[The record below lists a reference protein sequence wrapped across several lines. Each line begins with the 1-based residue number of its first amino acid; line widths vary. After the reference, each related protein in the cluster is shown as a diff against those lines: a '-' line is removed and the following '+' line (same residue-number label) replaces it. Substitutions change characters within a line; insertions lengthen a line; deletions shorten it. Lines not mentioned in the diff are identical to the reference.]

1 MKNKKRVLALM
12 LAGVLTL
19 GCFPTT
25 VGAVN
30 NAYDGTKPAD
40 GTTKKQPFL
49 AGTGGSTN
57 FRIPGLVTL
66 NDGMSCSPLRD
77 VIIQREF
84 TMSYA
89 IHNQNPAFNDSA
101 IAQYMNTDF
110 IVLDISLCVALARE
124 QFFEKLKDD
133 DIPSHIF
140 IEDNGRLAGMIAVR
154 KLLQTTDTLQ
164 SVKALMISE
173 FIQVKP
179 EDERADVAGVLA
191 HAGADVVPVVTHGK
205 LVGCLTEREIAHLL
219 EDDVTEDAQL
229 QGATLPLEKPYLET
243 SAFSLWKKRS
253 VWLLLLFV
261 AEAYTSSV
269 IQHFEEALESA
280 IALAFFIPLL
290 IGTGGN
296 SGTQITS
303 TLVRAMALGEV
314 HLRDVGRVLRKEMT
328 TSLMIAA
335 TLGIAGCIRAW
346 MMGIGLEITLIVS
359 LTLVCITLWS
369 AIVSS
374 VIPMVLKRC
383 RIDPAV
389 VSAPFIA
396 TLIDGTGLIIYFK
409 IAQYTLGLE

>member
-1 MKNKKRVLALM
+1 
-12 LAGVLTL
+12 
-19 GCFPTT
+19 
-25 VGAVN
+25 
-30 NAYDGTKPAD
+30 
-40 GTTKKQPFL
+40 
-49 AGTGGSTN
+49 
-57 FRIPGLVTL
+57 
-66 NDGMSCSPLRD
+66 
-77 VIIQREF
+77 
-84 TMSYA
+84 MSYA
-89 IHNQNPAFNDSA
+89 IHNQNVAFNDSA

-110 IVLDISLCVALARE
+110 IVIDISLCVALARE

-140 IEDNGRLAGMIAVR
+140 IEDNGRLAGLIAVR
-154 KLLQTTDTLQ
+154 KLLQATDTVQ
-164 SVKALMISE
+164 PVKGLMISD
-173 FIQVKP
+173 FIQLKP
-179 EDERADVAGVLA
+179 EDERADVAGLLA

-253 VWLLLLFV
+253 VWLLLFV

-314 HLRDVGRVLRKEMT
+314 HLRDVGRVLRKEIS

-335 TLGIAGCIRAW
+335 TLGLAGCVRAW
-346 MMGIGLEITLIVS
+346 MMGIGMEITLIVS

-383 RIDPAV
+383 KIDPAV

>member
-1 MKNKKRVLALM
+1 MV
-12 LAGVLTL
+12 
-19 GCFPTT
+19 
-25 VGAVN
+25 
-30 NAYDGTKPAD
+30 
-40 GTTKKQPFL
+40 
-49 AGTGGSTN
+49 
-57 FRIPGLVTL
+57 
-66 NDGMSCSPLRD
+66 
-77 VIIQREF
+77 
-84 TMSYA
+84 
-89 IHNQNPAFNDSA
+89 
-101 IAQYMNTDF
+101 
-110 IVLDISLCVALARE
+110 
-124 QFFEKLKDD
+124 
-133 DIPSHIF
+133 
-140 IEDNGRLAGMIAVR
+140 AVR
-154 KLLQTTDTLQ
+154 KLLQTTDTVQ
-164 SVKALMISE
+164 SIKSLMISQ
-173 FIQVKP
+173 FLQVKP
-179 EDERADVAGVLA
+179 EDERADVAGLLA
-191 HAGADVVPVVTHGK
+191 HGDADVVPVVTHGK

-219 EDDVTEDAQL
+219 EDDV
-229 QGATLPLEKPYLET
+229 
-243 SAFSLWKKRS
+243 
-253 VWLLLLFV
+253 
-261 AEAYTSSV
+261 
-269 IQHFEEALESA
+269 

-328 TSLMIAA
+328 TSLMIAV

-383 RIDPAV
+383 GIDPAV

>member
-1 MKNKKRVLALM
+1 
-12 LAGVLTL
+12 
-19 GCFPTT
+19 
-25 VGAVN
+25 
-30 NAYDGTKPAD
+30 
-40 GTTKKQPFL
+40 
-49 AGTGGSTN
+49 
-57 FRIPGLVTL
+57 
-66 NDGMSCSPLRD
+66 
-77 VIIQREF
+77 
-84 TMSYA
+84 MSYA
-89 IHNQNPAFNDSA
+89 IHNQNLAFNDSA

-154 KLLQTTDTLQ
+154 KLLQTADTVQ
-164 SVKALMISE
+164 PMKSLMISQ
-173 FIQVKP
+173 FLQVKP
-179 EDERADVAGVLA
+179 EDERADVAGLLA
-191 HAGADVVPVVTHGK
+191 HGGADVVPVVTHGK

-229 QGATLPLEKPYLET
+229 QGATLPLEKPYLDT
-243 SAFSLWKKRS
+243 SPYSLWKKRS

-314 HLRDVGRVLRKEMT
+314 RLRDVGRVLRKEMT

-383 RIDPAV
+383 GIDPAV

>member
-1 MKNKKRVLALM
+1 
-12 LAGVLTL
+12 
-19 GCFPTT
+19 
-25 VGAVN
+25 
-30 NAYDGTKPAD
+30 
-40 GTTKKQPFL
+40 
-49 AGTGGSTN
+49 
-57 FRIPGLVTL
+57 
-66 NDGMSCSPLRD
+66 
-77 VIIQREF
+77 
-84 TMSYA
+84 MSYA
-89 IHNQNPAFNDSA
+89 IHNHNLAFNDSA
-101 IAQYMNTDF
+101 VAQYMNTDF
-110 IVLDISLCVALARE
+110 IVLDVSLSVALARE

-140 IEDNGRLAGMIAVR
+140 IEDHGRLAGMIAF
-154 KLLQTTDTLQ
+154 L
-164 SVKALMISE
+164 
-173 FIQVKP
+173 QVKP
-179 EDERADVAGVLA
+179 EDERADVAGLLA
-191 HAGADVVPVVTHGK
+191 HGDADVVPVVTHGK

-328 TSLMIAA
+328 TSLMIAV

-359 LTLVCITLWS
+359 LTL
-369 AIVSS
+369 
-374 VIPMVLKRC
+374 
-383 RIDPAV
+383 
-389 VSAPFIA
+389 
-396 TLIDGTGLIIYFK
+396 
-409 IAQYTLGLE
+409 